1 MGYLKGKVGFSDT
14 GTKTSSSDGL
24 PACKHSFKGLNCC
37 GGARAGSRGAGPG
50 RGVGAGP
57 GAGRGGVTMQIVYV
71 DKPFYLAFFPLLL
84 LEGIRQTLYGNKVSL
99 PPGYK
104 PSCCPCLS
112 LSEGIMRIVSKC
124 LIYF

>member
-1 MGYLKGKVGFSDT
+1 MSWKLYSFRYIVQDECLGYLKGKVGFSDT

-57 GAGRGGVTMQIVYV
+57 GAGSG
-71 DKPFYLAFFPLLL
+71 ALLCKL
-84 LEGIRQTLYGNKVSL
+84 
-99 PPGYK
+99 
-104 PSCCPCLS
+104 C
-112 LSEGIMRIVSKC
+112 M
-124 LIYF
+124 